1 MVAFSKQTNYIC
13 RSKTVVESAGNET
26 RSTVSLPR
34 LGSGSLQIHI
44 VLLLGRS
51 SQIFSYVFFM
61 DESCDLFVLYK
72 QYLSGGKIWLMMG
85 LETTG
90 SDYDDILA
98 IAKYLA
104 ESGHEVKILH
114 AVHYKDPIYREVYG
128 ELIGTKYYRKCPDLL
143 VDGDFVEYE
152 SFKSDQPKNAFRNML
167 HNGLA
172 QSDSVI
178 LRHCNL
184 TDGYMMRKIL
194 SKREKGVDISTV
206 WIFNGQELKTL
217 YKTEG

>member
-1 MVAFSKQTNYIC
+1 
-13 RSKTVVESAGNET
+13 
-26 RSTVSLPR
+26 
-34 LGSGSLQIHI
+34 
-44 VLLLGRS
+44 
-51 SQIFSYVFFM
+51 M

>member
-1 MVAFSKQTNYIC
+1 
-13 RSKTVVESAGNET
+13 
-26 RSTVSLPR
+26 
-34 LGSGSLQIHI
+34 
-44 VLLLGRS
+44 
-51 SQIFSYVFFM
+51 
-61 DESCDLFVLYK
+61 
-72 QYLSGGKIWLMMG
+72 
-85 LETTG
+85 
-90 SDYDDILA
+90 
-98 IAKYLA
+98 
-104 ESGHEVKILH
+104 
-114 AVHYKDPIYREVYG
+114 
-128 ELIGTKYYRKCPDLL
+128 
-143 VDGDFVEYE
+143 
-152 SFKSDQPKNAFRNML
+152 ML